1 MQGTE
6 KHQELWDAYWGETQ
20 AIAKSS
26 SYPEARPIWDSDPE
40 AGVLVDLP
48 RFRSHMDPSLPIIDF
63 GCGNGTQTSTLAR
76 YFDQV
81 IGTDV
86 AEAAVR
92 LAAEVNGA
100 ANVRYQTLDALRME
114 QVEAFHKATGDVNLY
129 VRTVLHQ
136 FNPEERALFG
146 AGLRTLLGATG
157 TMYLIELGGDSQAYF
172 GRWIEENGIPQ
183 KLHRVIS
190 KGITPGPV
198 QRADIEAILPSS
210 AYQLLSDGECTIKGM
225 HMRSDKLDAEGRING
240 APWEPPMYYAVV
252 RRRASTN

>member
-1 MQGTE
+1 MQGIE
-6 KHQELWDAYWGETQ
+6 KHQELWDAYWGETR
-20 AIAKSS
+20 AIAKS

-48 RFRSHMDPSLPIIDF
+48 RFQGLMDPSLPIVDF

-76 YFDQV
+76 YFPQV

-86 AEAAVR
+86 SEDAVR
-92 LAAEVNGA
+92 LAAEINGA
-100 ANVRYQTLDALRME
+100 PNVTYQTLDALRME
-114 QVEAFHKATGDVNLY
+114 EVQAFHKKHGDVNLY

-146 AGLRTLLGATG
+146 AGLRILLGERG
-157 TMYLIELGGDSQAYF
+157 TMYIIELGANSPAYF
-172 GRWIEENGIPQ
+172 GGWIEKNGIPQ

-198 QRADIEAILPSS
+198 GRPDVEAILPSS
-210 AYQLLSDGECTIKGM
+210 AYEIIADGECSIKGM
-225 HMRSDKLDAEGRING
+225 RMRSDKLDAEGVVNG
-240 APWEPPMYYAVV
+240 AEWEPPMYYAAV
-252 RRRASTN
+252 RLKRTKN

>member
-6 KHQELWDAYWGETQ
+6 KHQELWDAYWGETR

-26 SYPEARPIWDSDPE
+26 YPDARPIWDSDPE

-48 RFRSHMDPSLPIIDF
+48 RFQTHMDPSLPIVDF

-76 YFDQV
+76 YFPDV

-86 AEAAVR
+86 SEDAVR
-92 LAAEVNGA
+92 LAADINGA
-100 ANVRYQTLDALRME
+100 PNVRYQTLDALRLSE
-114 QVEAFHKATGDVNLY
+114 VQAFHKSVGDMNLY

-146 AGLRTLLGATG
+146 AGLRMLIGERG
-157 TMYLIELGGDSQAYF
+157 TMYVIELGSSSPAYF
-172 GRWIEENGIPQ
+172 GQWIEQNGIPQ

-198 QRADIEAILPSS
+198 GRKDVESILPSPD
-210 AYQLLSDGECTIKGM
+210 YEIVSDGECTIKGM
-225 HMRSDKLDAEGRING
+225 YMRSDKLDAEGRTQG
-240 APWEPPMYYAVV
+240 APWEPPMYFAVV
-252 RRRASTN
+252 RRRKSKN